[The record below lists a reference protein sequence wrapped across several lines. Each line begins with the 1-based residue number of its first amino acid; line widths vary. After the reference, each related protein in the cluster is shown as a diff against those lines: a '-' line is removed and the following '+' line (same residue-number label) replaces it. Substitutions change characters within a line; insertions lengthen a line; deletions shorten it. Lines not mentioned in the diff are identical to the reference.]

1 MVKIM
6 VLIMVLLD
14 INTILLKHQIIKIVR
29 LIQLQ
34 MVQLVSRQL

>member
-1 MVKIM
+1 M

-34 MVQLVSRQL
+34 TDQLVSRQL